1 MLCVKKVFLEISQ
14 NSQENTC
21 ARASFLIKPQACNFI
36 KKETLPQV
44 LSYEFCEISKNT
56 FSYRTPPVAASATSH
71 VYQNFTFTKKVAG
84 KQLTAVRNMHQQSS
98 ISIFFFFSPL
108 YLSSTGDPFET
119 DVDKAKSK
127 SMTAINT
134 STTFNDSLSSK
145 SPNVNRRIII
155 VSKKEKRT
163 IAYKSDR
170 VKPTKSLDLSKALL
184 KIEDSKNL
192 FKSAENLVRLRKHS
206 SNEEEGN
213 SGQENSDKRLAMIN
227 NQEKGN
233 SGCNQE
239 SILKKLTDKDNKNKS
254 FDKRNTEPQLKLSSQ
269 ISEKSDIYENYSRV
283 DNKSQIID
291 RMEEGQLRSYPS
303 FKTNSSN
310 RESEQTNSNFKNPL
324 ENLGIEHDDVT
335 QMFERERNNREI
347 NKITI
352 NNQISG
358 DVPGKSSLMVEEL
371 NNTQPVNEVILSE
384 VSDTVT
390 ECKPTLLK
398 MNTSDIP
405 VNNSN
410 RDSWDILEKT
420 SSLHKPTYQTLKNVE
435 QGVIMRQKDKRQA
448 NKKRESWNILD
459 LTNDQNNNSNK
470 RDSSNISYLFEK
482 YQKERDA
489 LKAAQGIK
497 RISCCSD
504 FSEISSLSDVSSNRS
519 SRCLSW
525 CKDEFNILNSDG
537 ISSAQ
542 ESHQSKIVD
551 LESAF
556 RPYDNYSTV
565 STGGAQS
572 VDEKESDHL
581 RLKNRFKPITSP
593 KAELNEFPSPKRPDF
608 VPEVS
613 SFIEEDLGNIVL
625 AKAAS
630 AVRNRRRSNK
640 KSTDGESSE
649 VPEALNRD
657 LEPKLYNGNA
667 TKTSDSG
674 ISEGFSPKIQHDR
687 KLRSYSSIELGQ
699 SSKPFASP
707 KLKSKENEDR
717 LSVSSKTEKKESK
730 SPSTAKR
737 LKSFRASINKRLK
750 HASSLF
756 SHDTKLNEN
765 KRIRSYEEITS
776 LPNLNFGK
784 KLSSDELDYDD
795 TEQFYSDSS
804 IVSDSCFSRLEGSIH
819 DDKVFF
825 YPSLHLPTSRENTRI
840 INSNSDSS
848 DDESFDILSP
858 QRNNR
863 FGIDIERTV
872 HCGNP
877 PCSIEQ
883 ILKGDQRS
891 NFTSCPSCF
900 TCYCSRAC
908 RRQDWH
914 DHKRICFFGRLSY
927 YIRSLIKRYEKD
939 FKFNSTL
946 KAAAVESY
954 ETFGR
959 GCLGIV
965 FENPTEAKLALIS
978 KHAILTR
985 TPLYSTIEAVRC
997 DNNKHSHFLYQVLQD
1012 YDPEQEFVVN
1022 ISIALNPKTSTSKRK
1037 YKSSSIVRSARIPMI
1052 EPISILYGNLS
1063 SSYTIRIFTLPDILD
1078 TIIAND
1084 KKTRRYYCREIL
1096 FSLKQYGVR
1105 LKADFKDAY
1114 EQLCLFVEHD
1124 ILFPPLV
1131 LYGLKN
1137 GRNFKCIVYSTET
1150 HEDDFI
1156 HGEGAL
1162 V

>member
-1 MLCVKKVFLEISQ
+1 M
-14 NSQENTC
+14 
-21 ARASFLIKPQACNFI
+21 
-36 KKETLPQV
+36 
-44 LSYEFCEISKNT
+44 
-56 FSYRTPPVAASATSH
+56 
-71 VYQNFTFTKKVAG
+71 
-84 KQLTAVRNMHQQSS
+84 
-98 ISIFFFFSPL
+98 
-108 YLSSTGDPFET
+108 SSTGDPFET

-127 SMTAINT
+127 SMIAINT
-134 STTFNDSLSSK
+134 STSFNDTLSSK

-184 KIEDSKNL
+184 EIEDSKNL

-206 SNEEEGN
+206 SNEEESN
-213 SGQENSDKRLAMIN
+213 SGQENSDKRLARLN
-227 NQEKGN
+227 NQEKEN

-239 SILKKLTDKDNKNKS
+239 AILMKPTDEDKTNKS
-254 FDKRNTEPQLKLSSQ
+254 FDNRNTEPQLKCNRQ
-269 ISEKSDIYENYSRV
+269 ISEKSDTNINYSQV
-283 DNKSQIID
+283 DNKFQIID
-291 RMEEGQLRSYPS
+291 TRIEESQLSSYPLV
-303 FKTNSSN
+303 KTNSSN
-310 RESEQTNSNFKNPL
+310 REDDQTNSNFQNPL
-324 ENLGIEHDDVT
+324 ENLDIQHGVT
-335 QMFERERNNREI
+335 EMFERERNDREI
-347 NKITI
+347 NKINT
-352 NNQISG
+352 NNYQISG
-358 DVPGKSSLMVEEL
+358 DVPARSSAIDEKL
-371 NNTQPVNEVILSE
+371 NNTQHVHEVILSE

-390 ECKPTLLK
+390 ECKPTFLK
-398 MNTSDIP
+398 MNANDTP

-410 RDSWDILEKT
+410 RDSWDVLEKT
-420 SSLHKPTYQTLKNVE
+420 SSLHKPTHQTLKDVE
-435 QGVIMRQKDKRQA
+435 QGVIMRQKDKSQA
-448 NKKRESWNILD
+448 KKKRESWNILD
-459 LTNDQNNNSNK
+459 LKNNRNNSVSNK

-542 ESHQSKIVD
+542 ESHQSKTVD
-551 LESAF
+551 FESAF
-556 RPYDNYSTV
+556 QPYSNDSTV
-565 STGGAQS
+565 NKGGAHS
-572 VDEKESDHL
+572 VDEKLSNDL
-581 RLKNRFKPITSP
+581 IQKNRFKPITSP
-593 KAELNEFPSPKRPDF
+593 TSELNELPSPKRRDF

-613 SFIEEDLGNIVL
+613 SFTEEDLGNMVL
-625 AKAAS
+625 AKAAC
-630 AVRNRRRSNK
+630 AVRSRRRSSK
-640 KSTDGESSE
+640 KITDAENGETTE
-649 VPEALNRD
+649 DLNRY
-657 LEPKLYNGNA
+657 LEPKLYNGNT

-687 KLRSYSSIELGQ
+687 KLRSYSSIEIGQ
-699 SSKPFASP
+699 STKPFASP

-717 LSVSSKTEKKESK
+717 LSVSSKTEKKETK

-756 SHDTKLNEN
+756 SHDTKLTEN

-776 LPNLNFGK
+776 LPNLNLGK
-784 KLSSDELDYDD
+784 KPSSDELDYDD
-795 TEQFYSDSS
+795 IEEFYSDSS
-804 IVSDSCFSRLEGSIH
+804 IVSDSCFSRFEGSIH
-819 DDKVFF
+819 DDEVFF

-863 FGIDIERTV
+863 FSIDIERTV

-877 PCSIEQ
+877 PCSREQ
-883 ILKGDQRS
+883 VLQDDQRS

-914 DHKRICFFGRLSY
+914 EHKRICFFGRLSY

-959 GCLGIV
+959 GCLSIV

-1063 SSYTIRIFTLPDILD
+1063 SSYTIRTFTLPDIVD
-1078 TIIAND
+1078 TIVAND

-1150 HEDDFI
+1150 HDDDFI

>member
-1 MLCVKKVFLEISQ
+1 M
-14 NSQENTC
+14 
-21 ARASFLIKPQACNFI
+21 
-36 KKETLPQV
+36 
-44 LSYEFCEISKNT
+44 
-56 FSYRTPPVAASATSH
+56 
-71 VYQNFTFTKKVAG
+71 
-84 KQLTAVRNMHQQSS
+84 
-98 ISIFFFFSPL
+98 
-108 YLSSTGDPFET
+108 SSTGDPFET

-134 STTFNDSLSSK
+134 STTFNDSISSK

-170 VKPTKSLDLSKALL
+170 VKLTKSLDLSKAFLE
-184 KIEDSKNL
+184 IEDSKNL

-213 SGQENSDKRLAMIN
+213 TEQKNPDKRLAMLN
-227 NQEKGN
+227 NQEKEN

-239 SILKKLTDKDNKNKS
+239 AILKKLTDKDSKNKN
-254 FDKRNTEPQLKLSSQ
+254 FDKRNTESQLKLSSQ
-269 ISEKSDIYENYSRV
+269 ISDKSDISESYSRV

-291 RMEEGQLRSYPS
+291 TRMEEGQLSSYPS

-310 RESEQTNSNFKNPL
+310 MEGDQTNSNFQNPS
-324 ENLGIEHDDVT
+324 ENIDIEQRVT
-335 QMFERERNNREI
+335 EMFETESNNREI
-347 NKITI
+347 YKINT

-358 DVPGKSSLMVEEL
+358 DVPARSSLMNEKL

-384 VSDTVT
+384 VSDTVN
-390 ECKPTLLK
+390 ECKPTLQK
-398 MNTSDIP
+398 INTSDTP

-420 SSLHKPTYQTLKNVE
+420 STLHKPTYQTLKNVE
-435 QGVIMRQKDKRQA
+435 QGVIMRQKDKSQA
-448 NKKRESWNILD
+448 KKKRESWNILD
-459 LTNDQNNNSNK
+459 LKNDQNNNVNNK

-504 FSEISSLSDVSSNRS
+504 FSEISSLSDVTSNRS
-519 SRCLSW
+519 SRCPSW
-525 CKDEFNILNSDG
+525 CNGEFNILNSDA

-542 ESHQSKIVD
+542 EKHQSRIED
-551 LESAF
+551 LDTTF
-556 RPYDNYSTV
+556 CLYDNDSTV
-565 STGGAQS
+565 SKGGVQS
-572 VDEKESDHL
+572 LDEKESNDL
-581 RLKNRFKPITSP
+581 LLENRFKPITSP
-593 KAELNEFPSPKRPDF
+593 TAELNELPSPKRPDF

-613 SFIEEDLGNIVL
+613 SFTEEDLGNIVL

-630 AVRNRRRSNK
+630 AVRSRRRSSK
-640 KSTDGESSE
+640 KSIDTESSE
-649 VPEALNRD
+649 KAEGLNRY

-667 TKTSDSG
+667 AKTSDSG

-687 KLRSYSSIELGQ
+687 KLRSYSSIEIGQ
-699 SSKPFASP
+699 STKPFASP

-717 LSVSSKTEKKESK
+717 LSVSSKTEKKETK

-756 SHDTKLNEN
+756 SHDTKLTEN

-784 KLSSDELDYDD
+784 KPSSDELNDDD
-795 TEQFYSDSS
+795 TEEFYSDSS
-804 IVSDSCFSRLEGSIH
+804 IVSDSCFSRFEGSIH
-819 DDKVFF
+819 DDEVFF
-825 YPSLHLPTSRENTRI
+825 YPSLHLSTSRENTRI

-848 DDESFDILSP
+848 DDESFDMLSP

-863 FGIDIERTV
+863 FSSDIERTV

-877 PCSIEQ
+877 PCSREQ

-914 DHKRICFFGRLSY
+914 EHKRICFFGRLSY

-946 KAAAVESY
+946 KEAAVESY

-978 KHAILTR
+978 KHATLTR
-985 TPLYSTIEAVRC
+985 TPLYSTIEAVRS

-1022 ISIALNPKTSTSKRK
+1022 ISIAVNPKTSTSKRK

-1078 TIIAND
+1078 TTVTND

-1150 HEDDFI
+1150 HDDDFI